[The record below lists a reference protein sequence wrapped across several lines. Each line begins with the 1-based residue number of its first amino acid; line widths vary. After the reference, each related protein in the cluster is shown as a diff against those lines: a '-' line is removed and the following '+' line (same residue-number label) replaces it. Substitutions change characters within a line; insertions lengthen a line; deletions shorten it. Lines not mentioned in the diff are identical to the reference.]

1 MDYLNYSYSDDE
13 KKKLD
18 EDILAKNK
26 ALEDLIAN
34 QKLEENQ
41 IKDDYDSLGSR
52 ANRFLQVF
60 GAGLKGENASQVAQS
75 LSDRLD
81 KRLQGAQ
88 ARYKDQ
94 RDSAYTQ
101 YKDLL
106 ARREA
111 LNKAEYDRSRDQ
123 YKDEYDR
130 LRDQAKDQ
138 QWEKEFGLRT
148 KTQADQNAIAREQ
161 LGLQTKTQAD
171 QNAIQQAQL
180 DMLRAQNAAKEA
192 QAQQDLLD
200 AEKKQAEEKSQLE
213 SDLANLFDT
222 YNAKSSGWTKPLGIF
237 QTSGE
242 EKSSARINDINLKAA
257 KVKFGLEGKE
267 AVDFIKNNPDL
278 FLSDKDSGDVNE
290 EKARILGLDPRR
302 KYNGL
307 RINGSKDVI
316 KNGKK
321 IRIYELDNGDGT
333 TTMAQ
338 EEIK

>member
-1 MDYLNYSYSDDE
+1 MNYNFDDE
-13 KKKLD
+13 RKKIDDDLS
-18 EDILAKNK
+18 IYNQ
-26 ALEDLIAN
+26 ALNDLISRQQN
-34 QKLEENQ
+34 DEQKILNDQ
-41 IKDDYDSLGSR
+41 DLGSR
-52 ANRFLQVF
+52 ALRIFRVAKNGGDTSNIYNEYKQDLNTKLQNNSNKYKQMRDE
-60 GAGLKGENASQVAQS
+60 L
-75 LSDRLD
+75 
-81 KRLQGAQ
+81 LQKS
-88 ARYKDQ
+88 KD
-94 RDSAYTQ
+94 T
-101 YKDLL
+101 L
-106 ARREA
+106 ARRDA
-111 LNKAEYDRSRDQ
+111 LDKFKYSMEQDQ
-123 YKDEYDR
+123 IKNDLANR
-130 LRDQAKDQ
+130 
-138 QWEKEFGLRT
+138 EFGLR
-148 KTQADQNAIAREQ
+148 
-161 LGLQTKTQAD
+161 TKTQAD

-180 DMLRAQNAAKEA
+180 DILRGQANAKTA

-200 AEKKQAEEKSQLE
+200 AEKKQEEEKTQLE